1 MVIMKRQRKS
11 QVRAPMTSVN
21 RFVEKEGLNFPP
33 KTVVPFIKC
42 NYNYPKS
49 LKTPDISTKKLLECD
64 AVLH

>member
-21 RFVEKEGLNFPP
+21 RFVEKEGLDFPP
-33 KTVVPFIKC
+33 ITVVPFIKC
-42 NYNYPKS
+42 SYNYPKS
-49 LKTPDISTKKLLECD
+49 LKTSDIITKKLLECD